1 MQVERQHDE
10 RAGRSIWRIDQT
22 HTSVEFEVA
31 KFLLWKLRGQFVE
44 VEGAVE
50 LDEDV
55 LADSSVQAT
64 IKSGSIET
72 RNARRDQHLR
82 QHSFL
87 DADRFPNITFRSS
100 RVGPGRDRD
109 MLSITGELT
118 IKDASREVTLD
129 VTEIDRSRSPQGE
142 EVIYYVATTKL
153 NRADLGIGGWFG
165 LIGRKLNVVINVQAF
180 RQV

>member
-1 MQVERQHDE
+1 MQVESQHDE
-10 RAGRSIWRIDQT
+10 RAGRSSWWIDQT

-31 KFLLWKLRGQFVE
+31 KLFFWKLRGRFVE

-55 LADSSVQAT
+55 LAYSSVQAS
-64 IKSGSIET
+64 IKAGSIET
-72 RNARRDQHLR
+72 GSAGRDKQLHSA
-82 QHSFL
+82 SFL
-87 DADRFPNITFRSS
+87 DADRFPEITFQSS
-100 RVGPGRDRD
+100 RVGPGKDRD

-118 IKDASREVTLD
+118 IKDTSKEVTLD

-153 NRADLGIGGWFG
+153 NRSELGVRGWSG
-165 LIGRKLNVVINVQAF
+165 LIGNTLNVVINVQAF
-180 RQV
+180 RDK